1 MMTWASTKITWVF
14 NIYPSNT
21 ITFNLRNQL
30 IGDRI
35 KNVVKNLK
43 TNLTHKQLA
52 RIRTVINTV
61 AFKVNVQIEL
71 IVIVKSVLSL
81 MLYKKKAS

>member
-1 MMTWASTKITWVF
+1 M
-14 NIYPSNT
+14 
-21 ITFNLRNQL
+21 

-35 KNVVKNLK
+35 KNVVKNSK

-52 RIRTVINTV
+52 RIRTVRNTV